1 MFYRFLLS
9 TTKWDMGQPPS
20 FQALKCSD
28 TELEE
33 TSMKRGFSG
42 SLGFCPLVRVF
53 NMSEASPAPMLKYMC
68 YYTSLK
74 KGILLTLT
82 C

>member
-9 TTKWDMGQPPS
+9 TTKCDMGQPPS

-74 KGILLTLT
+74 KGI
-82 C
+82 